1 MCLAVPGRILSVE
14 EHGISR
20 VARAEFGG
28 IVRET
33 LLDFVPEAEVGDYV
47 LVHVGFAISVV
58 DAEEANR
65 TLDLLSEVG
74 LFEKEPSAASES
86 DLDP

>member
-14 EHGISR
+14 EQGASR
-20 VARAEFGG
+20 VARVEFGG

-33 LLDFVPEAEVGDYV
+33 LLDFVTEAEVGDYV

-58 DAEEANR
+58 DAEEADR
-65 TLDLLSEVG
+65 TRELLSEVG
-74 LFEKEPSAASES
+74 LLEAEPSVASES
-86 DLDP
+86 DLDR